1 MTVQD
6 FTKDM
11 TFKVWGAHLGA
22 CHDKRGMLLKEQ
34 LGNFSVVVHGCSM
47 NGFLPAIIRGINV
60 CSELQQQSTHLQ
72 LTCSRRKLK
81 WRLFFQGQYID
92 GRIVILNQE
101 PVSHIGVQ
109 IISSVIYLFT
119 EVL

>member
-1 MTVQD
+1 
-6 FTKDM
+6 M
-11 TFKVWGAHLGA
+11 TFRVLGAHLGA
-22 CHDKRGMLLKEQ
+22 RHDKRGMLLEEQ
-34 LGNFSVVVHGCSM
+34 LGNFSVVVHGCSV
-47 NGFLPAIIRGINV
+47 NGFLPAIIRGIDV

-72 LTCSRRKLK
+72 LTCSRCQME
-81 WRLFFQGQYID
+81 WRLFFQCQYID

-109 IISSVIYLFT
+109 IISSVIHLFT